1 MSRRTSDVL
10 AWLVAIVF
18 LIIILGAIAM
28 VKYNCCMD
36 AGYNHQ
42 QCLYEIGFGN

>member
-1 MSRRTSDVL
+1 MKNRLED
-10 AWLVAIVF
+10 
-18 LIIILGAIAM
+18 ILGWIVAVVLVLLILFAVAT